1 MLKNVIF
8 MNKVEHFEILA
19 WNDVFKN
26 IDFTRLLGIMLNN
39 VTFLTFLLLLDFG
52 MHFGYN
58 ESKSK

>member
-39 VTFLTFLLLLDFG
+39 VTFLTFLLLLDFW
-52 MHFGYN
+52 MHFWYN
-58 ESKSK
+58 ALY